1 MNLPSDVDTMLTES
15 WRFGNGICRVAN
27 LILHAKEKSD
37 QNKNWIPYR
46 TRPGIADNVARV
58 TTKSLVG
65 DWRTTKVTL
74 IARADATLLLEAL
87 EVLGFDFG
95 EDRGG
100 GDNAQAEDAVPADE
114 RGNQGPAVSDDE
126 DEFEPFPDDPAES
139 RSHTVDSFPAHLPKI
154 HINGQGESS
163 GLRLW
168 NKSLKL
174 VE

>member
-1 MNLPSDVDTMLTES
+1 M
-15 WRFGNGICRVAN
+15 
-27 LILHAKEKSD
+27 
-37 QNKNWIPYR
+37 
-46 TRPGIADNVARV
+46 ARV

-74 IARADATLLLEAL
+74 IARANATLLLEAL

-100 GDNAQAEDAVPADE
+100 GGNVQAEDAVPADE

-139 RSHTVDSFPAHLPKI
+139 SSHTTVESFPAQLPKI
-154 HINGQGESS
+154 HITGQGESS

-168 NKSLKL
+168 NTSLKL
-174 VE
+174 VESTYELYRLSKRDPLATVSLDQKMFPDFTRKIVGKRFATRLR